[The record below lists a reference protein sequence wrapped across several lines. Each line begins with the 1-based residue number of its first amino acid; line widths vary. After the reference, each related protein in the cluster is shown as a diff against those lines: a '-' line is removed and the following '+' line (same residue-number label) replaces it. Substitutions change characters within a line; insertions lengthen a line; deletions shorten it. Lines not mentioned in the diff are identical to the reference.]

1 MESLF
6 INQTKESVM
15 DKKEIHVEQVV
26 EDLCKRFE
34 KVCAPLV
41 CGEIIH
47 TVFDE
52 FLIKEL
58 NK

>member
-1 MESLF
+1 
-6 INQTKESVM
+6 M